1 MLTFQVAKLN
11 KNHENCKKKKSKK
24 NGLATEKVDGKI
36 NIKWKRG
43 VDIETRPQL
52 LISK

>member
-1 MLTFQVAKLN
+1 MKIAR
-11 KNHENCKKKKSKK
+11 KKIKK